1 MNLLLSSDG
10 KTAIQ
15 NISKVCSKENPK
27 IAWIIT
33 ASKTK
38 ENSNFLNWDLQEF
51 IKQGITPHIYDIN
64 NKTLDDFSKDFVD
77 FDLIYMEGGNS
88 FYLLNSIRESGFDKF
103 LEEWIVSKPYIG
115 VSAGSYVTCPTIEM
129 ATWKHADRDRHGLTD
144 LAGLNFVDFL
154 VTVHYDEKY
163 KEFIKKGKEN
173 SEYPLKII
181 KDGQALLIQDD
192 KVTLLGNQEVI
203 NI

>member
-15 NISKVCSKENPK
+15 NISKVCSKKNPK
-27 IAWIIT
+27 VAWIIT

-38 ENSNFLNWDLQEF
+38 ENSNFLNRDLQEF

-64 NKTLDDFSKDFVD
+64 NKTVDDFSKDFVD

-88 FYLLNSIRESGFDKF
+88 FYLLKSIRESGFDKF

-115 VSAGSYVTCPTIEM
+115 VSAGTYVTCPTIDM
-129 ATWKHADRDRHGLTD
+129 ATWKHADRDRHGLED
-144 LAGLNFVDFL
+144 LTGLNFIDFMI
-154 VTVHYDEKY
+154 TVHYDEKY
-163 KEFIKKGKEN
+163 KNVIKKGSEN
-173 SEYPLKII
+173 LEYPLRII
-181 KDGQALLIQDD
+181 KDGQALLIQDN
-192 KVTLLGNQEVI
+192 KVTLLGDKEEI
-203 NI
+203 KI